1 MQMNLRDYCEQLYRN
16 KMDNLEE
23 IGKFL
28 EKCNL
33 PKLNHKEIENLNRP
47 ISSMEIET
55 VITNLQQT
63 KGQDQIASQ
72 EILPK
77 I

>member
-1 MQMNLRDYCEQLYRN
+1 MNLRDYCEQLYRN

-63 KGQDQIASQ
+63 KGQDQIASP